1 MVPDVHPTSHPH
13 PTPAGRHS
21 RDDVIDAALDILQER
36 GLPGLTMR
44 RLAQS
49 LGIQPSAL
57 YWHVADKQSL
67 LAALSARILAP
78 AAPAPPATPSPTP
91 PTTGAGTPSSD
102 PGNGVNED
110 APDTGWE
117 QEVRDAARDL
127 RDALLAVRDGAEV
140 VSSSL
145 ALGLVDLPLAEC
157 TTPALLDA
165 GASPRTAASVAS
177 TLGHFVLGHTF
188 DEQQRLFARE
198 TGILDTDT
206 DTDERD
212 GPRATF
218 EDGVRL
224 VVAGTAVLI
233 TLDRAEE
240 PDSGGATDSGSAP
253 TPARLVTTD

>member
-1 MVPDVHPTSHPH
+1 MPDVHPTSHPH

-78 AAPAPPATPSPTP
+78 AAPAPPTTPSPTP

-102 PGNGVNED
+102 PGD
-110 APDTGWE
+110 ARDEGARVATWE
-117 QEVRDAARDL
+117 STVRDAARDL

-233 TLDRAEE
+233 ALDRAEE
-240 PDSGGATDSGSAP
+240 PDSGGAADSGSAP